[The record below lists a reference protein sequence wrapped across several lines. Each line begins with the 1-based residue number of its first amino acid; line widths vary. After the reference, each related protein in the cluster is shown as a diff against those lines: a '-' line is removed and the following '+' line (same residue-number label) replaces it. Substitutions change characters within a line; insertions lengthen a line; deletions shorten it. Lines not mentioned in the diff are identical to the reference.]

1 MTRHWIVRPENI
13 RRLWT
18 AFIAVLVL
26 TVLADLASERHQ
38 AAGFE
43 SLFGFNAW
51 FGFGACVL
59 LVLAARLLG
68 LILKR
73 PDDFYGR

>member
-1 MTRHWIVRPENI
+1 MTQHWLVRPETI
-13 RRLWT
+13 RRLWV
-18 AFIAVLVL
+18 AFIVVLAL
-26 TVLADLASERHQ
+26 TVIAELAVERHP
-38 AAGFE
+38 AAGFD

-68 LILKR
+68 LVLKR

>member
-1 MTRHWIVRPENI
+1 MTQHRIVRPEII

-26 TVLADLASERHQ
+26 TVLAELAIERHP
-38 AAGFE
+38 AAGFD